1 LSKIPLAVR
10 GSAEFEFT
18 CIQIHPALQAAGC
31 ESLQLASKRVHTMAN
46 ASTVT
51 MLFAD
56 LMNPSSKMTK
66 SLTLQ
71 EYDEMIADFQNT
83 LSLVTSTHLKN
94 FNYVGDGT
102 DSEWSIAGD
111 ELRIFL
117 YSGDLRFDVRNALI
131 LAVKL
136 KLGWLTSV
144 FNQKIFMEGR
154 PVSRISVGIN
164 CGRVIKEV
172 QQGQMSL
179 GHGQYQ
185 IERKDIR
192 LAKRIESIAREG
204 TVYQV
209 MMSEASY
216 QVCNEDHQLNVAFSR
231 LPREVPEDQKKKPPV
246 YEVVSFINYEIVPT
260 MPESIKD
267 RVTEAMEYTV
277 VKPMPEPWIYFI
289 LLRCYISRI
298 LAGEQE
304 EVASKAIKLANH
316 ALGVL
321 KNRKTLYNILGWLHT
336 YCDSLMDLDR
346 GLQYFEKALELE
358 PLDQAALLHRA
369 RISEERGNREIAR
382 HSYQEILR
390 HNPEHPEA
398 KRKLAHDK
406 NMNRDRKVG
415 N

>member
-1 LSKIPLAVR
+1 
-10 GSAEFEFT
+10 
-18 CIQIHPALQAAGC
+18 
-31 ESLQLASKRVHTMAN
+31 MAN

-71 EYDEMIADFQNT
+71 EYDEMIVDFQNT

-117 YSGDLRFDVRNALI
+117 YSRDLRFDVRNALI

-185 IERKDIR
+185 IEREDIR
-192 LAKRIESIAREG
+192 LTKRIESIARQG

-209 MMSEASY
+209 MMSEDPY
-216 QVCNEDHQLNVAFSR
+216 QVCNEDRRINVTFSE
-231 LPREVPEDQKKKPPV
+231 PIREVQEGRKNKPLV
-246 YEVVSFINYEIVPT
+246 YEVVSFVDYEIVPT
-260 MPESIKD
+260 MPDSMKD
-267 RVTEAMEYTV
+267 RLTEAMEYAV
-277 VKPMPEPWIYFI
+277 VKPMPEPWIYFT
-289 LLRCYISRI
+289 LLRYYISRI

-304 EVASKAIKLANH
+304 EVGEKAVKLADQ
-316 ALGVL
+316 ALKVL
-321 KNRKTLYNILGWLHT
+321 EYKKTIYNILGWLYT
-336 YCDSLMDLDR
+336 YCDSLRNLEK
-346 GLQYFEKALELE
+346 GFQYFDQVLELE
-358 PLDQAALLHRA
+358 PHDQAALLHRT
-369 RISEERGNREIAR
+369 RISQKRDNIKLASE
-382 HSYQEILR
+382 SYEDILR
-390 HNPEHPEA
+390 REPERLEA
-398 KRKLAHDK
+398 NRKLAHGDD
-406 NMNRDRKVG
+406 MDRDRKVG